1 MHMPGG
7 LPILF
12 PFSLAILMPS
22 LVLSLRPLISISAK
36 IPASMKNNSPIIVDV
51 LIPSLI
57 DMIITHLRLTTSRT
71 SNNSFAER
79 PSLSIFQTIRVSP
92 AVDCFNNLLRTGLS
106 SIFLPL
112 FFPYRFYRSRHFS

>member
-51 LIPSLI
+51 LIPSLMELPDI
-57 DMIITHLRLTTSRT
+57 MTELAILRGKSRT
-71 SNNSFAER
+71 KTNPKGWIINA
-79 PSLSIFQTIRVSP
+79 LKGKIK
-92 AVDCFNNLLRTGLS
+92 DK
-106 SIFLPL
+106 
-112 FFPYRFYRSRHFS
+112 